1 MRSKNNFNK
10 MLKIHEK
17 SQLTT
22 IPDLDIFSLPPT
34 QESIE
39 RTYYTEHRP
48 LSTISSSQQIQ
59 FSFNS
64 SKDEYINLRD
74 MLFYIKLKINLK
86 KATNVVAAD
95 WKKIAPVNNLL
106 HSLFK
111 NIHLDIDNKNVTR
124 STPNYSYKAYFE
136 SLLGF
141 TESSKCG
148 YMSSQGW
155 QPDFEEHIKTFN
167 DKYSE
172 KITPS
177 TIDTGG
183 GGKSIELFGK
193 LHIDL
198 AMQPKSI
205 VGGTKMMVTLV
216 PNEPNFYLWI
226 TEAGL
231 DGQVNFEDAALYVSR
246 SKIIQPIVEVHNH
259 LLAKNTAK
267 YPIMRGVI
275 KTFPITSGLTDVN
288 LDNAIVG
295 QVPRRIFFGLVD
307 SRGFNG
313 DKTVNPYNFEH
324 FDLNYLAASLDGEI
338 FPSIPIKPN
347 FSKELYA
354 KEYLS
359 LYDTLNQL
367 NTDSSLVINMKEWA
381 NGLTIYGLTFAPDP
395 IDDCNKSGYWN
406 PKRKG
411 AININMKFNTAL
423 PKNINAVIYIE
434 YDNLIQIDS
443 DRSVISDFI

>member
-1 MRSKNNFNK
+1 

-22 IPDLDIFSLPPT
+22 IPDLDIFSVPPT

-59 FSFNS
+59 FSITS
-64 SKDEYINLRD
+64 SKDEYLNLRD

-86 KATNVVAAD
+86 KASNVVAAD

-106 HSLFK
+106 HSIFK
-111 NIHLDIDNKNVTR
+111 NIHLDIDNKNVTK
-124 STPNYSYKAYFE
+124 SSPTYSYKAYFE

-141 TESSKCG
+141 TEASKCG

-155 QPDFEEHIKTFN
+155 YSDFDQHIQTFN
-167 DKYSE
+167 DEYSRS
-172 KITPS
+172 ITPS
-177 TIDTGG
+177 TINTDGT
-183 GGKSIELFGK
+183 GKSIELCGK
-193 LHIDL
+193 LHLDL

-205 VGGTKMMVTLV
+205 VGGTKIIITLV

-226 TEAGL
+226 TENAL
-231 DGQVNFEDAALYVSR
+231 NASVIFEDAALYVSR
-246 SKIIQPIVEVHNH
+246 SKVIQPIVEIHNH
-259 LLAKNTAK
+259 LLEKNTAK
-267 YPIMRGVI
+267 YPIMRGVV

-295 QVPRRIFFGLVD
+295 QIPRRIFIGLVD
-307 SRGFNG
+307 SKGYNG
-313 DKTVNPYNFEH
+313 DKTVNPYNFEN
-324 FDLNYLAASLDGEI
+324 LNLNSLAASLDGEI

-347 FSKELYA
+347 FTDGHYA
-354 KEYLS
+354 REYLS
-359 LYDTLNQL
+359 LFDTLNQL
-367 NTDSSLVINMKEWA
+367 NTDSALTTDMKEWA

-406 PKRKG
+406 PKRNG
-411 AININMKFNTAL
+411 AININMKFGTAL
-423 PKNINAVIYIE
+423 PKNINAIIYCE
-434 YDNLIQIDS
+434 YDNLVQIDKT
-443 DRSVISDFI
+443 RTVITDYI